1 MKAAAD
7 ADLIIHATEWMQYR
21 EIDPAELAKVVSQK
35 NIIDARNK
43 LDVTAWRSAGWNI
56 RALGRPTA

>member
-1 MKAAAD
+1 
-7 ADLIIHATEWMQYR
+7 MQYR

>member
-1 MKAAAD
+1 M
-7 ADLIIHATEWMQYR
+7 EYR
-21 EIDPAELAKVVSQK
+21 EIDPATLAGVVSQK

-43 LDVTAWRSAGWNI
+43 LDVSLWRSAGWNI